1 MSQWTYNLTLVQ
13 NCGVEL
19 HNLMEL
25 LRFIRTYNT
34 KSRPPKEENSKLRR
48 ERKVNFQLALS
59 FAKSRLKSVLAKLFK
74 VQQTTLS
81 ELTCSKYNRMCLKIF
96 EKPLKWLEL
105 SLRKIMDLQTKTG
118 EKKTLNLQYF
128 SQAELIISECVT
140 FLNIFLITLNR
151 YQTLLRFGVK

>member
-19 HNLMEL
+19 HILMEL

-48 ERKVNFQLALS
+48 EKKVNFQLALS

-81 ELTCSKYNRMCLKIF
+81 ELACSKYNRMCLKIF

-105 SLRKIMDLQTKTG
+105 SLQKIMD
-118 EKKTLNLQYF
+118 LQYF